1 MNLIRTKTL
10 HQAKERE
17 CADMSTLAP
26 SAADYEIRVTEEQ
39 EVFRKAVRGFAEKE
53 IGPVAQ
59 KIDRENQM
67 DMRLVKKAGELG
79 LFGIPFPEKYGGG
92 GGDDLSMVI
101 GMEEIARF
109 SAAFAAV
116 IGASYLVSV
125 PIFLFGNE
133 EQKKKYLIPIARD
146 GTVAAHAMTEPGT
159 GSDVAAI
166 TTTAQKKGDRYVI
179 NGKKMFIT
187 NGDKA
192 DIFLIFARTSPKE
205 EGKRH
210 YGVTAFIAEKGM
222 QGLAV
227 GQRTDVIGLRGD
239 QPVELV
245 LENLEVPES
254 NILGEIGR
262 GVRLALTTYDHGRI
276 GVAAQGTGLAQAALE
291 AAVNYS
297 TQRQTFDT
305 YLLSYQQVQFKIA
318 EMTAAVH
325 TARLLTYWAATL
337 TNKGKDFIKASSIAK
352 IAATEAAEKNAHS
365 AMLIMGAYGV
375 STDMQVERIL
385 RDSQIIKTYEGTND
399 IQRLTIMKEV
409 AKEMGLSG

>member
-1 MNLIRTKTL
+1 L
-10 HQAKERE
+10 
-17 CADMSTLAP
+17 STLSP
-26 SAADYEIRVTEEQ
+26 TSSDYAIAISEEH
-39 EVFRKAVRGFAEKE
+39 EAFRKAVREFAEKE
-53 IGPVAQ
+53 IAPVTQ

-67 DMRLVKKAGELG
+67 DMRLVKRAAELG
-79 LFGIPFPEKYGGG
+79 LFGIPFPEEYGGG
-92 GGDDLSMVI
+92 SGDDLSLVLAT
-101 GMEEIARF
+101 EEIARF
-109 SAAFAAV
+109 SAAFSAV
-116 IGASYLVSV
+116 VGATYLVST

-133 EQKKKYLIPIARD
+133 EQKRKYLVPIAK
-146 GTVAAHAMTEPGT
+146 GEKIAAHAMTEPGT

-166 TTTAQKKGDRYVI
+166 KTNAQKKGDRYVI

-192 DIFLIFARTSPKE
+192 DIFLIFARTSPM
-205 EGKRH
+205 EGSKRH
-210 YGVTAFIAEKGM
+210 QGITAFLAEKGM
-222 QGLAV
+222 SGLTV

-239 QPVELV
+239 QPVEL
-245 LENLEVPES
+245 LMENLEVPEA
-254 NILGEIGR
+254 NIVGEMGR
-262 GVRLALTTYDHGRI
+262 GVRIALTCYDHGRV

-291 AAVNYS
+291 AALNYS
-297 TQRQTFDT
+297 TQRQTFDN

-337 TNKGKDFIKASSIAK
+337 TKKGKDFIKASSIAK
-352 IAATEAAEKNAHS
+352 IVATEAAEKNAHM

-375 STDMQVERIL
+375 STESQVERIL

-409 AKEMGLSG
+409 AKEMGVVG

>member
-1 MNLIRTKTL
+1 
-10 HQAKERE
+10 
-17 CADMSTLAP
+17 MSTLSP
-26 SAADYEIRVTEEQ
+26 TAADYEIRVSDEQ
-39 EVFRKAVRGFAEKE
+39 EAFRKAVREFAEKE
-53 IGPVAQ
+53 IRPVAQ
-59 KIDRENQM
+59 RIDRENQM

-79 LFGIPFPEKYGGG
+79 LFGVPFPEEYGGG
-92 GGDDLSMVI
+92 GGDDLSLAI
-101 GMEEIARF
+101 GMEEVARF

-116 IGASYLVSV
+116 IGATYLVSV
-125 PIFLFGNE
+125 PLFLFGNE
-133 EQKKKYLIPIARD
+133 EQKKRYLVPIAKN

-166 TTTAQKKGDRYVI
+166 TTTAQKRGDRYVI

-210 YGVTAFIAEKGM
+210 QGVTAFLAEKGM
-222 QGLAV
+222 PGLTV

-239 QPVELV
+239 QPVELL
-245 LENLEVPES
+245 LENLEVPEA
-254 NILGEIGR
+254 NVLGEVGR
-262 GVRLALTTYDHGRI
+262 GVRLALTTYDHGRV

-291 AAVNYS
+291 AALSYS

-318 EMTAAVH
+318 EMATAVH
-325 TARLLTYWAATL
+325 TARLLTYWAASL
-337 TNKGKDFIKASSIAK
+337 TKKGKDYIKASSMAK
-352 IAATEAAEKNAHS
+352 IAATEAAEKNAHN

-375 STDMQVERIL
+375 STDMQVERYL

-409 AKEMGLSG
+409 AKEMGVA

>member
-1 MNLIRTKTL
+1 
-10 HQAKERE
+10 
-17 CADMSTLAP
+17 MSTLSP
-26 SAADYEIRVTEEQ
+26 SSSDYEIRVSEEQ
-39 EVFRKAVRGFAEKE
+39 EAFRKAVREFAEKE
-53 IGPVAQ
+53 LAPVAQ
-59 KIDRENQM
+59 KIDRENRM
-67 DMRLVKKAGELG
+67 DMGLVKRAAELG
-79 LFGIPFPEKYGGG
+79 LFGIPFPEEFGGS
-92 GGDDLSMVI
+92 GGDDLSQVI
-101 GMEEIARF
+101 ATEEIARF
-109 SAAFAAV
+109 SAAFSAV
-116 IGASYLVSV
+116 VGATYLVSI

-133 EQKKKYLIPIARD
+133 EQKRKYLIPIAK
-146 GTVAAHAMTEPGT
+146 GEKIGAHAMTEPGT

-166 TTTAQKKGDRYVI
+166 TTTAQKSGDKYII

-192 DIFLIFARTSPKE
+192 ETFLIFARTSPKE
-205 EGKRH
+205 QEKRH
-210 YGVTAFIAEKGM
+210 RGITAFIAEKGM
-222 QGLAV
+222 PGLTV
-227 GQRTDVIGLRGD
+227 GQLTEVIGLRGD

-245 LENLEVPES
+245 FENLEVPET
-254 NILGEIGR
+254 NVLGELGR
-262 GVRLALTTYDHGRI
+262 GVNIALTTYDHGRV

-291 AAVNYS
+291 AALNYS

-318 EMTAAVH
+318 EMAAAVH

-337 TNKGKDFIKASSIAK
+337 TKKGKDFIKASSIAK

-409 AKEMGLSG
+409 AKEMGVLG

>member
-1 MNLIRTKTL
+1 L
-10 HQAKERE
+10 
-17 CADMSTLAP
+17 STLSP
-26 SAADYEIRVTEEQ
+26 TSTDYAIEISEEH
-39 EVFRKAVRGFAEKE
+39 EAFRKAVREFAEKE
-53 IGPVAQ
+53 IAPVTQ

-67 DMRLVKKAGELG
+67 DMRLVKRAAELG
-79 LFGIPFPEKYGGG
+79 LFGIPFPEEYGGG
-92 GGDDLSMVI
+92 NGDDLSLVLAT
-101 GMEEIARF
+101 EEIARF
-109 SAAFAAV
+109 SAAFSAV
-116 IGASYLVSV
+116 VGATYLVST

-133 EQKKKYLIPIARD
+133 EQKRKYLIPIAK
-146 GTVAAHAMTEPGT
+146 GEKIAAHAMTEPGT

-166 TTTAQKKGDRYVI
+166 KTNAQKNGDKYVI

-192 DIFLIFARTSPKE
+192 DIFLIFVRTSPM
-205 EGKRH
+205 EGTKRH
-210 YGVTAFIAEKGM
+210 QGVTAFLAEKGM
-222 QGLAV
+222 SGLTV

-239 QPVELV
+239 QPVEL
-245 LENLEVPES
+245 LMENLEVPEA
-254 NILGEIGR
+254 NIVGEMGR
-262 GVRLALTTYDHGRI
+262 GVRIALTCYDHGRV

-291 AAVNYS
+291 AALNYS
-297 TQRQTFDT
+297 TQRQTFDN

-337 TNKGKDFIKASSIAK
+337 TKKGKDFIKASSIAK
-352 IAATEAAEKNAHS
+352 IVATEAAEKNAHM

-375 STDMQVERIL
+375 STESQVERIL

-409 AKEMGLSG
+409 AKEMGVVG

>member
-1 MNLIRTKTL
+1 
-10 HQAKERE
+10 
-17 CADMSTLAP
+17 MSTLSP
-26 SAADYEIRVTEEQ
+26 ISSDYEIAVSEEH
-39 EVFRKAVRGFAEKE
+39 EAFRKAVREFAEKE
-53 IGPVAQ
+53 VAPVTQ

-67 DMRLVKKAGELG
+67 DMRLVKRAAELG
-79 LFGIPFPEKYGGG
+79 LFGIPFPEEYGGG
-92 GGDDLSMVI
+92 SGDDLSLVLAT
-101 GMEEIARF
+101 EEIARF
-109 SAAFAAV
+109 SAAFSAV
-116 IGASYLVSV
+116 VGATYLVST

-133 EQKKKYLIPIARD
+133 EQKRKYLVPIAK
-146 GTVAAHAMTEPGT
+146 GEKLAAHAMTEPGA

-166 TTTAQKKGDRYVI
+166 KTNAQKKGDRYVI

-192 DIFLIFARTSPKE
+192 DLFLIFARTSPI
-205 EGKRH
+205 EGSMRH
-210 YGVTAFIAEKGM
+210 RGVTAFIAEKGM
-222 QGLAV
+222 SGLTV

-245 LENLEVPES
+245 MENLEVPET
-254 NILGEIGR
+254 NVVGEIGR
-262 GVRLALTTYDHGRI
+262 GVRIALTCYDHGRV

-291 AAVNYS
+291 AALNYS
-297 TQRQTFDT
+297 AQRQTFDN

-337 TNKGKDFIKASSIAK
+337 TKKGKDFIKASSIAK
-352 IAATEAAEKNAHS
+352 IVATEAAEKNAHM
-365 AMLIMGAYGV
+365 AMLIMGAAGV

-409 AKEMGLSG
+409 AKEMGIVG

>member
-1 MNLIRTKTL
+1 L
-10 HQAKERE
+10 
-17 CADMSTLAP
+17 STLSP
-26 SAADYEIRVTEEQ
+26 TSFDYAIAISEEH
-39 EVFRKAVRGFAEKE
+39 EAFRKAVREFAEKE
-53 IGPVAQ
+53 IAPVTQ

-67 DMRLVKKAGELG
+67 DMRLVKRAAELG
-79 LFGIPFPEKYGGG
+79 LFGIPFPEEYGGG
-92 GGDDLSMVI
+92 SGDDLSLVLAT
-101 GMEEIARF
+101 EEIARF
-109 SAAFAAV
+109 SAAFSAV
-116 IGASYLVSV
+116 VGATYLVST

-133 EQKKKYLIPIARD
+133 EQKRKYLVPIAK
-146 GTVAAHAMTEPGT
+146 GEKIAAHAMTEPGT

-166 TTTAQKKGDRYVI
+166 KTNARKDGDRYVI

-192 DIFLIFARTSPKE
+192 DIFLIFARTSPM
-205 EGKRH
+205 EGTKRH
-210 YGVTAFIAEKGM
+210 QGVTAFLAEKGM
-222 QGLAV
+222 SGLTV

-245 LENLEVPES
+245 MENLEVPEA
-254 NILGEIGR
+254 NIVGEMGR
-262 GVRLALTTYDHGRI
+262 GVRIALTCYDHGRV

-291 AAVNYS
+291 AALDYS
-297 TQRQTFDT
+297 TQRQTFDN

-337 TNKGKDFIKASSIAK
+337 TKKGKDFIKASSIAK
-352 IAATEAAEKNAHS
+352 IVATEAAEKNAHM

-375 STDMQVERIL
+375 STESQVERIL

-409 AKEMGLSG
+409 AKEMGVVG

>member
-1 MNLIRTKTL
+1 
-10 HQAKERE
+10 
-17 CADMSTLAP
+17 MSTLSP
-26 SAADYEIRVTEEQ
+26 SSSDYEIRVSEEQ
-39 EVFRKAVRGFAEKE
+39 EAFRKAVREFAEKE
-53 IGPVAQ
+53 LAPVAQ
-59 KIDRENQM
+59 KIDRENRM
-67 DMRLVKKAGELG
+67 DMGLVKRAAELG
-79 LFGIPFPEKYGGG
+79 LFGIPFPEEFGGS
-92 GGDDLSMVI
+92 GGDDLSLVI
-101 GMEEIARF
+101 ATEEIARF
-109 SAAFAAV
+109 SAAFSAV
-116 IGASYLVSV
+116 VGATYLVSI
-125 PIFLFGNE
+125 PIFLFGNQ
-133 EQKKKYLIPIARD
+133 EQKMKYLIPIAK
-146 GTVAAHAMTEPGT
+146 GEKIGAHAMTEPGT

-166 TTTAQKKGDRYVI
+166 TTTAQKSGDKYII

-192 DIFLIFARTSPKE
+192 ETFLIFARTSPKE
-205 EGKRH
+205 QEKRH
-210 YGVTAFIAEKGM
+210 RGITAFIAEKGM
-222 QGLAV
+222 PGLTV
-227 GQRTDVIGLRGD
+227 GQLTEVIGLRGD

-245 LENLEVPES
+245 FENLEVPET
-254 NILGEIGR
+254 NVLGELGR
-262 GVRLALTTYDHGRI
+262 GVNIALTTYDHGRV

-291 AAVNYS
+291 AALNYS

-318 EMTAAVH
+318 EMAAAVH

-337 TNKGKDFIKASSIAK
+337 TKKGKDFIKASSIAK

-409 AKEMGLSG
+409 AKEMGVLG

>member
-1 MNLIRTKTL
+1 
-10 HQAKERE
+10 
-17 CADMSTLAP
+17 MSTLSP
-26 SAADYEIRVTEEQ
+26 ISSDYEIAISDEHEA
-39 EVFRKAVRGFAEKE
+39 FRKAVREFAEKE
-53 IGPVAQ
+53 VAPVAQ

-67 DMRLVKKAGELG
+67 DMRLVKRAAELG
-79 LFGIPFPEKYGGG
+79 LFGIPFPEEYGGG
-92 GGDDLSMVI
+92 NGDDLSLVLAT
-101 GMEEIARF
+101 EEIARF
-109 SAAFAAV
+109 SAAFSAV
-116 IGASYLVSV
+116 VGATYLVST

-133 EQKKKYLIPIARD
+133 EQKKKYLVPIAK
-146 GTVAAHAMTEPGT
+146 GEKLAAHAMTEPGT

-166 TTTAQKKGDRYVI
+166 KTDAQKKGDRYVI

-192 DIFLIFARTSPKE
+192 DVFLIFARTSPI
-205 EGKRH
+205 EGSKRH
-210 YGVTAFIAEKGM
+210 QGITAFIAEKGTP
-222 QGLAV
+222 GLTI

-245 LENLEVPES
+245 LENLEVPEV
-254 NILGEIGR
+254 NIVGEMGR
-262 GVRLALTTYDHGRI
+262 GVRIALTCYDHGRV

-291 AAVNYS
+291 GALNYS
-297 TQRQTFDT
+297 TQRQTFDN

-337 TNKGKDFIKASSIAK
+337 TKKGKDFIKASSIAK
-352 IAATEAAEKNAHS
+352 IMATEAAEKNAHM
-365 AMLIMGAYGV
+365 AMLIMGAAGV

-409 AKEMGLSG
+409 AKEMGVVG

>member
-1 MNLIRTKTL
+1 
-10 HQAKERE
+10 
-17 CADMSTLAP
+17 MSTLSP
-26 SAADYEIRVTEEQ
+26 ISSDYEIAVSEEH
-39 EVFRKAVRGFAEKE
+39 EAFRKAVREFAEKE
-53 IGPVAQ
+53 VAPVTQ

-67 DMRLVKKAGELG
+67 DMRLVKRAAELG
-79 LFGIPFPEKYGGG
+79 LFGIPFPEEYGGG
-92 GGDDLSMVI
+92 NGDDLSLVLAT
-101 GMEEIARF
+101 EEIARF
-109 SAAFAAV
+109 SAAFSAV
-116 IGASYLVSV
+116 VGATYLVST

-133 EQKKKYLIPIARD
+133 EQKRKYLVPIAK
-146 GTVAAHAMTEPGT
+146 GEKLAAHAMTEPGT

-166 TTTAQKKGDRYVI
+166 KTNAQKKGDRYVI

-192 DIFLIFARTSPKE
+192 DLFLIFARTSPM
-205 EGKRH
+205 EGSKRH
-210 YGVTAFIAEKGM
+210 QGVTAFIAEKGM
-222 QGLAV
+222 SGLTV

-245 LENLEVPES
+245 MDNLEVPET
-254 NILGEIGR
+254 NIVGEIGR
-262 GVRLALTTYDHGRI
+262 GVRIALTCYDHGRV

-291 AAVNYS
+291 AALNYS
-297 TQRQTFDT
+297 TQRQTFDN

-337 TNKGKDFIKASSIAK
+337 TKKGKDFIKASSIAK
-352 IAATEAAEKNAHS
+352 IMATEAAEKNAHM
-365 AMLIMGAYGV
+365 AMLIMGAAGV

-409 AKEMGLSG
+409 AKEMGVVG

>member
-1 MNLIRTKTL
+1 
-10 HQAKERE
+10 
-17 CADMSTLAP
+17 MSTLSP
-26 SAADYEIRVTEEQ
+26 TSSDYEIVVSEEH
-39 EVFRKAVRGFAEKE
+39 EAFRKAVREFAEKE
-53 IGPVAQ
+53 VAPVTQ

-67 DMRLVKKAGELG
+67 DMRLVKRAAELG
-79 LFGIPFPEKYGGG
+79 LFGIPFPEEYGGG
-92 GGDDLSMVI
+92 SGDDLSLVLAT
-101 GMEEIARF
+101 EEIARF
-109 SAAFAAV
+109 SAAFSAV
-116 IGASYLVSV
+116 VGATYLVST

-133 EQKKKYLIPIARD
+133 QQKRNYLVPIAK
-146 GTVAAHAMTEPGT
+146 GEKLAAHAMTEPGT

-166 TTTAQKKGDRYVI
+166 KTNAQKKGDRYVI

-192 DIFLIFARTSPKE
+192 DLFLIFARTSPM
-205 EGKRH
+205 EGSKRH
-210 YGVTAFIAEKGM
+210 QGVTAFIAEKGM
-222 QGLAV
+222 PGLTV

-245 LENLEVPES
+245 MDNLEVPET
-254 NILGEIGR
+254 NIVGEIGR
-262 GVRLALTTYDHGRI
+262 GVRIALTCYDHGRV

-291 AAVNYS
+291 AALNYS
-297 TQRQTFDT
+297 TQRQTFDNF
-305 YLLSYQQVQFKIA
+305 LLSYQQVQFKIA

-337 TNKGKDFIKASSIAK
+337 TKKGKDFIKASSIAK
-352 IAATEAAEKNAHS
+352 IMATEAAEKNAHM
-365 AMLIMGAYGV
+365 AMLIMGAAGV

-409 AKEMGLSG
+409 AKEMGVVG

>member
-1 MNLIRTKTL
+1 
-10 HQAKERE
+10 
-17 CADMSTLAP
+17 MSTLSP
-26 SAADYEIRVTEEQ
+26 VSSDYEIAVSEEH
-39 EVFRKAVRGFAEKE
+39 EAFRKAVREFAEKE
-53 IGPVAQ
+53 LAPVTQ

-67 DMRLVKKAGELG
+67 DMRLVKRAAELG
-79 LFGIPFPEKYGGG
+79 LFGIPFPEEYGGG
-92 GGDDLSMVI
+92 NGDDLSLVLAT
-101 GMEEIARF
+101 EEIARF
-109 SAAFAAV
+109 SAAFSAV
-116 IGASYLVSV
+116 VGATYLVST

-133 EQKKKYLIPIARD
+133 EQKRKYLVPIAK
-146 GTVAAHAMTEPGT
+146 GEKLAAHAMTEPGT

-166 TTTAQKKGDRYVI
+166 KTNAQKKGDRYVI

-192 DIFLIFARTSPKE
+192 DLFLIFARTSPM
-205 EGKRH
+205 EGSKRH
-210 YGVTAFIAEKGM
+210 QGVTAFIAEKGM
-222 QGLAV
+222 SGLTV

-245 LENLEVPES
+245 MDNLEVPET
-254 NILGEIGR
+254 NIVGEIGR
-262 GVRLALTTYDHGRI
+262 GVRIALTCYDHGRV

-291 AAVNYS
+291 AALNYS
-297 TQRQTFDT
+297 TQRQTFENF
-305 YLLSYQQVQFKIA
+305 LLSYQQVQFKIA

-337 TNKGKDFIKASSIAK
+337 TKKGKDFIKASSIAK
-352 IAATEAAEKNAHS
+352 IMATEAAEKNAHM
-365 AMLIMGAYGV
+365 AMLIMGAAGV

-409 AKEMGLSG
+409 AKEMGVVG

>member
-1 MNLIRTKTL
+1 
-10 HQAKERE
+10 
-17 CADMSTLAP
+17 MSTISP
-26 SAADYEIRVTEEQ
+26 SSSDYEIIITEEQ
-39 EVFRKAVRGFAEKE
+39 EAFRKAVREFAEKE
-53 IGPVAQ
+53 LAPVAQ

-67 DMRLVKKAGELG
+67 DMGLVRRAAELG
-79 LFGIPFPEKYGGG
+79 LFGIPFPEQYGGS
-92 GGDDLSMVI
+92 GGDDLSQVI
-101 GMEEIARF
+101 ATEEIARF
-109 SAAFAAV
+109 SAAFSAV
-116 IGASYLVSV
+116 VGATYIVSI
-125 PIFLFGNE
+125 PLFLFGNE
-133 EQKKKYLIPIARD
+133 EQKRKYLIPIAK
-146 GTVAAHAMTEPGT
+146 GEKIAAHAMTEPGT

-166 TTTAQKKGDRYVI
+166 TTSAQKNGDKYVI

-192 DIFLIFARTSPKE
+192 ETFLIFARTSPKE
-205 EGKRH
+205 QEKRH
-210 YGVTAFIAEKGM
+210 RGITAFIAEKGM
-222 QGLAV
+222 PGLTV
-227 GQRTDVIGLRGD
+227 GQRTEVIGLRGD

-245 LENLEVPES
+245 FENLEVPEA
-254 NILGEIGR
+254 NILGEMGR
-262 GVRLALTTYDHGRI
+262 GVNIALTCYDHGRV

-291 AAVNYS
+291 AALNYS
-297 TQRQTFDT
+297 TQRQTFDN

-337 TNKGKDFIKASSIAK
+337 TKKGKDFIKASSIAK
-352 IAATEAAEKNAHS
+352 IAATEAAERNAHM

-409 AKEMGLSG
+409 AKEMGVLG

>member
-1 MNLIRTKTL
+1 
-10 HQAKERE
+10 
-17 CADMSTLAP
+17 MSTISP
-26 SAADYEIRVTEEQ
+26 SSSDYEIRISEEQ
-39 EVFRKAVRGFAEKE
+39 EAFRKAVREFAEKE
-53 IGPVAQ
+53 LAPVAQ
-59 KIDRENQM
+59 KIDRENRM
-67 DMRLVKKAGELG
+67 DMGLVKRAAELG
-79 LFGIPFPEKYGGG
+79 LFGIPFPEEWGGS
-92 GGDDLSMVI
+92 GGDDLSQVI
-101 GMEEIARF
+101 ATEEIARF
-109 SAAFAAV
+109 SAAFSAV
-116 IGASYLVSV
+116 VGATYLVSI

-133 EQKKKYLIPIARD
+133 EQKRKYLVPIAK
-146 GTVAAHAMTEPGT
+146 GEKIAAHAMTEPGT

-166 TTTAQKKGDRYVI
+166 TTTAQKSGDKYVI

-192 DIFLIFARTSPKE
+192 ETFLIFARTSPKE
-205 EGKRH
+205 QEKRH
-210 YGVTAFIAEKGM
+210 RGITAFIAEKGM
-222 QGLAV
+222 PGLTV
-227 GQRTDVIGLRGD
+227 GQLTEVIGLRGD

-245 LENLEVPES
+245 FENLEVPES
-254 NILGEIGR
+254 NVIGEVGR
-262 GVRLALTTYDHGRI
+262 GVNIALTTYDHGRV

-291 AAVNYS
+291 AALNYS

-318 EMTAAVH
+318 EMAAAVH

-337 TNKGKDFIKASSIAK
+337 TKKGKDFIKASSIAK
-352 IAATEAAEKNAHS
+352 IAATEAAEKNAHN

-409 AKEMGLSG
+409 AKEMGVLG

>member
-1 MNLIRTKTL
+1 
-10 HQAKERE
+10 
-17 CADMSTLAP
+17 MSTLSP
-26 SAADYEIRVTEEQ
+26 MSSDYAISVTEEH
-39 EVFRKAVRGFAEKE
+39 EAFRKAVREFAEKE
-53 IGPVAQ
+53 LAPVAQ

-67 DMRLVKKAGELG
+67 DMSLVRRAADLG
-79 LFGIPFPEKYGGG
+79 LFGVPFPEEYGGG
-92 GGDDLSMVI
+92 GGDDLSLVLAT
-101 GMEEIARF
+101 EEITRF
-109 SAAFAAV
+109 SAAFSAV
-116 IGASYLVSV
+116 VGATYLVST
-125 PIFLFGNE
+125 PIFLFGTE
-133 EQKKKYLIPIARD
+133 EQKKKYLVPIAKGERI
-146 GTVAAHAMTEPGT
+146 AAHAMTEPGT

-166 TTTAQKKGDRYVI
+166 ATTARKNGDGYVI

-210 YGVTAFIAEKGM
+210 RGITAFVAEKGM
-222 QGLAV
+222 PGLTV

-245 LENLEVPES
+245 FENLEVPES
-254 NILGEIGR
+254 NVVGELGR
-262 GVRLALTTYDHGRI
+262 GVRIALTCYDHGRV

-291 AAVNYS
+291 AALNYS
-297 TQRQTFDT
+297 TQRQTFDN

-337 TNKGKDFIKASSIAK
+337 TKRGKDFIKASSIAK
-352 IAATEAAEKNAHS
+352 IKATEAAEMNAHM

-375 STDMQVERIL
+375 STDSQVERIL

-409 AKEMGLSG
+409 AKEMGVAT

>member
-1 MNLIRTKTL
+1 L
-10 HQAKERE
+10 
-17 CADMSTLAP
+17 STLSP
-26 SAADYEIRVTEEQ
+26 TSHDYAIAISDEHEA
-39 EVFRKAVRGFAEKE
+39 FRKAVREFAEKE
-53 IGPVAQ
+53 LAPVAQ

-67 DMRLVKKAGELG
+67 DMKLVRRAAELG
-79 LFGIPFPEKYGGG
+79 LFGIPFPEEYGGG
-92 GGDDLSMVI
+92 GGDDLSLVLAT
-101 GMEEIARF
+101 EEIARF
-109 SAAFAAV
+109 SAAFSAV
-116 IGASYLVSV
+116 VGATYLVST
-125 PIFLFGNE
+125 PIFLFGTE
-133 EQKKKYLIPIARD
+133 EQKRKYLVPIAK
-146 GTVAAHAMTEPGT
+146 GEKIAAHAMTEPNT

-166 TTTAQKKGDRYVI
+166 ATTARKTGDKYVI

-192 DIFLIFARTSPKE
+192 DTFLIFARTSPKGE
-205 EGKRH
+205 EKRH
-210 YGVTAFIAEKGM
+210 HGVTAFVAEKGDP
-222 QGLAV
+222 GLTV

-245 LENLEVPES
+245 MENLEVPEG
-254 NILGEIGR
+254 NIVGEIGR
-262 GVRLALTTYDHGRI
+262 GVRIALTCYDHGRV

-291 AAVNYS
+291 AALNYS

-305 YLLSYQQVQFKIA
+305 YLLGYQQVQFKIA

-337 TNKGKDFIKASSIAK
+337 TKKGKDFIKASSIAK
-352 IAATEAAEKNAHS
+352 ITATEAAEKNAHM

-409 AKEMGLSG
+409 AKEMGVLP

>member
-1 MNLIRTKTL
+1 L
-10 HQAKERE
+10 
-17 CADMSTLAP
+17 STLSP
-26 SAADYEIRVTEEQ
+26 SATDYEISITEEQ
-39 EVFRKAVRGFAEKE
+39 EAFRKAVREFAEKE
-53 IGPVAQ
+53 LAPVTQ

-67 DMRLVKKAGELG
+67 DMKLVKRAADLG
-79 LFGIPFPEKYGGG
+79 LFGVPFPEQYGGG
-92 GGDDLSMVI
+92 GGDDLSLVI
-101 GMEEIARF
+101 AMEEVARF
-109 SAAFAAV
+109 SAAFSAV
-116 IGASYLVSV
+116 VGATYLVST
-125 PIFLFGNE
+125 PIFLFGTE
-133 EQKKKYLIPIARD
+133 EQKRKYLVPIAK
-146 GTVAAHAMTEPGT
+146 GEKIAAHAMTEPGT

-166 TTTAQKKGDRYVI
+166 TTTATKSGDKYVI

-192 DIFLIFARTSPKE
+192 DIFLLFARTGPKE

-210 YGVTAFIAEKGM
+210 HGITAFVAEKGM
-222 QGLAV
+222 PGLTV

-239 QPVELV
+239 QPVELIM
-245 LENLEVPES
+245 ENLEVPEA
-254 NILGEIGR
+254 NIIGELGR
-262 GVRLALTTYDHGRI
+262 GVRIALTTYDHGRV
-276 GVAAQGTGLAQAALE
+276 GVAAQGTGLAQSALE
-291 AAVNYS
+291 AALNYS

-337 TNKGKDFIKASSIAK
+337 TKKGKDFIKASSIAK
-352 IAATEAAEKNAHS
+352 ITATEAAEKNAHM

-375 STDMQVERIL
+375 STDMQVERVL

-409 AKEMGLSG
+409 AKEMGVIG